1 MCRRIF
7 FGSDG
12 SVSKRT
18 WQGAQHFN
26 CWSSCT
32 KTFLIKSLCTIFN
45 NFVNPAKGTFNWVG
59 VEKAEIIFLNDFR
72 WSERIIPWEDMLC
85 LLEGNKTHVPTHPE
99 DTFCSRY
106 LLEKNTPTFCTA
118 PNRICIISNGTFN
131 EIESEMMDV
140 RWKAFQFFHQI
151 KKEDAIDVPLC
162 PKCFADLVMNK

>member
-72 WSERIIPWEDMLC
+72 WSERIIPWDDMLR
-85 LLEGNKTHVPTHPE
+85 LLEGNKTHVPTPKTHFAQ
-99 DTFCSRY
+99 DICWKKI
-106 LLEKNTPTFCTA
+106 LL
-118 PNRICIISNGTFN
+118 
-131 EIESEMMDV
+131 
-140 RWKAFQFFHQI
+140 H
-151 KKEDAIDVPLC
+151 
-162 PKCFADLVMNK
+162 FALLLVEFV